1 MSDRHAPRKGRGATS
16 NLQGRFE
23 RDERTRVDDG
33 WQPLV
38 GQLDP
43 EDTPPRIETSVS
55 IERARSILSHN
66 QSPDIP
72 FGVSLNPYR
81 GCEHGCVYCFARPT
95 HAYLEL
101 SPGLDFET
109 KLFAKTNAAEVLRET
124 LAKPGYRCEAIALGV
139 NTDAYQP
146 IEREL
151 RITRDVLRVLHD
163 CDHPV
168 GLITKSTLIER
179 DIDLLAP
186 MAAKH
191 LVAAAVT
198 ITTLDSELARK
209 LEPRAATPSRRLR
222 TIRTLAEAG
231 IPVGVSVAP
240 MIPFITDD
248 HMEQI
253 LEASREAG
261 ATYASYI
268 VLRLPNELNAVFQD
282 WLMAHFPDRAQR
294 VMNRIRDLHG
304 GQDYK
309 ADFAT
314 RMRGTG
320 IWADLLRQRFYK
332 AADKLGFSYHRYNE
346 LVLDTSQ
353 FKPPERAIGAIKPRK
368 PVDERQ
374 GSLF

>member
-1 MSDRHAPRKGRGATS
+1 MSHRHVPRKGRGATS

-23 RDERTRVDDG
+23 RDERARVDDG

-38 GQLDP
+38 GHLDP
-43 EDTPPRIETSVS
+43 DDAPPRIETSVS

-109 KLFAKTNAAEVLRET
+109 KLFAKANAAEVLRET
-124 LAKPGYRCEAIALGV
+124 LAKPSYRCEAIALGV

-151 RITRDVLRVLHD
+151 RITRDVIQVLHD

-186 MAAKH
+186 MAAKN
-191 LVAAAVT
+191 LVVAAVT
-198 ITTLDSELARK
+198 ITTLDADLARK

-253 LEASREAG
+253 LEAAREAG
-261 ATYASYI
+261 ASYASYI

-304 GQDYK
+304 GHDYR

-332 AADKLGFSYHRYNE
+332 AADRLGFSYHRYNE

-353 FKPPERAIGAIKPRK
+353 FKPPVRTVKPSR

>member
-1 MSDRHAPRKGRGATS
+1 MSDPSDRHVPRKGRGATS

-23 RDERTRVDDG
+23 RDERARVDDG
-33 WQPLV
+33 WQSLV

-43 EDTPPRIETSVS
+43 EDTPPRIETTIS

-151 RITRDVLRVLHD
+151 RVTRDVLQVLHD

-168 GLITKSTLIER
+168 GLITKSSLIER

-186 MAAKH
+186 MATKN
-191 LVAAAVT
+191 LVVAAVT
-198 ITTLDSELARK
+198 ITTLDADLARK

-222 TIRTLAEAG
+222 TIRTLAQAG

-240 MIPFITDD
+240 MIPFVTDD

-282 WLMAHFPDRAQR
+282 WLMAHLPDRAQR

-309 ADFAT
+309 ADFTT

-332 AADKLGFSYHRYNE
+332 CADKFGFSYHRYNE

-353 FKPPERAIGAIKPRK
+353 FKPPVRVIKPRK

>member
-1 MSDRHAPRKGRGATS
+1 MSDRHVPRKGRGATS
-16 NLQGRFE
+16 NLQGRYE
-23 RDERTRVDDG
+23 RDERTRIDDG

-43 EDTPPRIETSVS
+43 DDAPPRIETTVS

-151 RITRDVLRVLHD
+151 RITRDVLQVLHD

-168 GLITKSTLIER
+168 GLITKSSLIER

-186 MAAKH
+186 MAAKN
-191 LVAAAVT
+191 LVVAAVT

-253 LEASREAG
+253 LEAAREAG

-332 AADKLGFSYHRYNE
+332 AADKLRFSYHRYNE

-353 FKPPERAIGAIKPRK
+353 FKPPARAIKPRK
-368 PVDERQ
+368 PIDDRQ

>member
-1 MSDRHAPRKGRGATS
+1 MSDRHVPRKGRGATS

-23 RDERTRVDDG
+23 RDERSRVDDG

-38 GQLDP
+38 GQLDA
-43 EDTPPRIETSVS
+43 DDAPPRLQTSVS

-72 FGVSLNPYR
+72 FSVSLNPYR

-109 KLFAKTNAAEVLRET
+109 KLFAKTNAAEVLHET

-151 RITRDVLRVLHD
+151 RITRDVLQVLHD

-168 GLITKSTLIER
+168 GLITKSSLIER

-186 MAAKH
+186 MAAKN
-191 LVAAAVT
+191 LVVGVVT
-198 ITTLDSELARK
+198 IWRLDWDLARK

-240 MIPFITDD
+240 MIPFVTDD

-294 VMNRIRDLHG
+294 VMNRLRDLHG

-309 ADFAT
+309 ADFST

-353 FKPPERAIGAIKPRK
+353 FKPPARPVKPKK

>member
-1 MSDRHAPRKGRGATS
+1 MSDRHVPRKGRGATS

-23 RDERTRVDDG
+23 RDERTRVDDC

-38 GQLDP
+38 GHLDP
-43 EDTPPRIETSVS
+43 DDAPPRIQTSVS

-151 RITRDVLRVLHD
+151 RITRDVLQVLHD
-163 CDHPV
+163 CGHPV

-186 MAAKH
+186 MATKN
-191 LVAAAVT
+191 LVVAAVT
-198 ITTLDSELARK
+198 ITTLDADLARK

-253 LEASREAG
+253 LEAAHEAG

-268 VLRLPNELNAVFQD
+268 VLRLPNELNGVFQD
-282 WLMAHFPDRAQR
+282 WLTAHFPDRAQR

-332 AADKLGFSYHRYNE
+332 TADRLGFSYHRYNE

-353 FKPPERAIGAIKPRK
+353 FKPPARAVKPRK

>member
-1 MSDRHAPRKGRGATS
+1 MSDRHVPRKGRGATS

-38 GQLDP
+38 GHLDP
-43 EDTPPRIETSVS
+43 DDAPARIQTSVS

-124 LAKPGYRCEAIALGV
+124 LAKPSYRCEAIALGV
-139 NTDAYQP
+139 NTDAYQL

-151 RITRDVLRVLHD
+151 RITRDVLQVLHD

-186 MAAKH
+186 MAAKN
-191 LVAAAVT
+191 LVVAAVT
-198 ITTLDSELARK
+198 ITTLDADLARK

-253 LEASREAG
+253 LEAAREAG
-261 ATYASYI
+261 ASYASYI

-304 GQDYK
+304 GHDYK

-332 AADKLGFSYHRYNE
+332 TADRLGFSYHRYNE

-353 FKPPERAIGAIKPRK
+353 FKPPARTVKSSK
-368 PVDERQ
+368 LVDERQ